1 MRRAHD
7 PSKTFGLGDQT
18 APVLT
23 WLGQAWVPKHQA
35 GVASTPALRTRT
47 SAARATFARMC
58 LCVCVCA
65 ACHAPLLC
73 ALHGRTIFN
82 GNGKLPWELELA
94 VEQGVL
100 INIDSEFDFENIKA
114 AAKKLNKPAK
124 TLLRINP
131 DVDPQVHA
139 YAVVGRKWGRG
150 WLDCCLAPRHW
161 SAGGQ
166 NRRVSTTIACSR
178 RGLLLW
184 HRSCVPAIHIRKRA
198 HTHTH
203 THTCAFTA
211 HSTRMRTM
219 SCVSS
224 LARAPAC
231 RCTPTCPPA
240 WPPPSSASATHT
252 SR

>member
-1 MRRAHD
+1 MAPPKPLDWVIRLPLCSPGWAKPGCPSTRQGLQARRLFARAHL
-7 PSKTFGLGDQT
+7 PP
-18 APVLT
+18 APL
-23 WLGQAWVPKHQA
+23 
-35 GVASTPALRTRT
+35 LR
-47 SAARATFARMC
+47 AC
-58 LCVCVCA
+58 VCVCVCVCVCA